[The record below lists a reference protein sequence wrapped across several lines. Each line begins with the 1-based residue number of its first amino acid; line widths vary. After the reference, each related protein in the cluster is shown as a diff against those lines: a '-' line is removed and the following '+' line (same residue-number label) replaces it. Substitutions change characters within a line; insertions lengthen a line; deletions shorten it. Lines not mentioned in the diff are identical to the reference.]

1 MPEGREHDV
10 RNTRRRRTEGS
21 GQAGEGR
28 RRGTADRPEKSHKL
42 VVAAPE
48 RPESL
53 DALWDI
59 CLSDNDL
66 QILGLLPP
74 V

>member
-1 MPEGREHDV
+1 VPEGREHDV

-21 GQAGEGR
+21 VQAGEGR

-42 VVAAPE
+42 VAAPD

-53 DALWDI
+53 DALRDI
-59 CLSDNDL
+59 CL
-66 QILGLLPP
+66 
-74 V
+74 